1 MPSEWADALRA
12 GDNSSFG
19 LLLVSWPTEDMF
31 KLNRRLES
39 SGLLVQRQKQQQ
51 FMTIGGDSKVTID
64 PGIYHTNFVGY
75 ESVVIAMV
83 TTFLGKALVHSGHGV
98 DSVTVVDVG
107 IFRDNRI
114 SYLPRFDDS
123 AYLPLIGNLDQ
134 LNEPHCMVV

>member
-12 GDNSSFG
+12 DDNSSVG

-83 TTFLGKALVHSGHGV
+83 TTFLGKALVHSGRGV

-114 SYLPRFDDS
+114 SDLPRFDDS